1 LLIVLESIGIVA
13 FAFVGAV
20 DAVRARLDLFGTAV
34 AAMITAIGGG
44 VLRDILLGDHPPL
57 GLRTWWYFV
66 AGLAT
71 ALFVFCC
78 YPRVTRLTV
87 PVQFADAIGLA
98 MFSMT
103 GALKSVQ
110 HGAPLCTAALI
121 GMVNAI
127 GGGMI
132 REMLLGRIPLV
143 MRKEIYAL
151 PALGGALLVACGHLL
166 KVSAQVTTPVVIV
179 LVVAVRMLALRLNWN
194 LAVARLERRPRRR
207 RPPGA
212 WGRYDG
218 WNEPTVELPVPGGG
232 QPRQAGDPVP
242 PRERSGQVNAPGYRW
257 HGGGDQ
263 RNGTCFPPRQRLR
276 R

>member
-1 LLIVLESIGIVA
+1 VA
-13 FAFVGAV
+13 
-20 DAVRARLDLFGTAV
+20 RRLDVVTSLRLV
-34 AAMITAIGGG
+34 A
-44 VLRDILLGDHPPL
+44 R
-57 GLRTWWYFV
+57 
-66 AGLAT
+66 
-71 ALFVFCC
+71 
-78 YPRVTRLTV
+78 
-87 PVQFADAIGLA
+87 PVCQRRG
-98 MFSMT
+98 
-103 GALKSVQ
+103 
-110 HGAPLCTAALI
+110 TAALI

-143 MRKEIYAL
+143 LRKEIYAL

-166 KVSAQVTTPVVIV
+166 QVSAQVTTPVVIV

-218 WNEPTVELPVPGGG
+218 CNEPTVELPVPGGG

-263 RNGTCFPPRQRLR
+263 RNGTYFPPRQRLR